1 MRYRH
6 EARAAKLIEKL
17 YGEEEGIMRAEKA
30 IKAIDRDYWRAARKM
45 AEIKDSMDRA
55 QLKYDARQEGRNE
68 GRAEGRAEGMEKGL
82 AEGLSKG
89 HAEGRA
95 ETARNLKSLGVSTDL
110 IIKSTGLSP
119 EEIARL

>member
-17 YGEEEGIMRAEKA
+17 YGEEEGIMRAE
-30 IKAIDRDYWRAARKM
+30 KAIDRDYWRAARKM

-55 QLKYDARQEGRNE
+55 QLKYDARQEGLHE
-68 GRAEGRAEGMEKGL
+68 GR
-82 AEGLSKG
+82 
-89 HAEGRA
+89 AEGRA